1 MAALTEMS
9 QKLPGRR
16 TGTFAFVGGTVID
29 GTGKP
34 PIANATV
41 VTSNGKIVAVGPS
54 ASVQIPSDAQRI
66 DVAGKYIIPGLWDMH
81 AHYEQVEWGPIYLAA
96 GVTTVRDV
104 GNEYDF
110 ITQVRDA
117 VNSGKALG
125 PHMLLAGIVDG
136 DGPRAI
142 GITRVNNAEDAQ
154 KWVTKYHDSGF
165 QQIKIYSSVKS
176 DNVKAICA
184 DAHKLGMTVTG
195 HIPIGMNAYEGVEDG
210 MDMINHFTYIDDL
223 LLPKD
228 VDMSK
233 IKGLERFK
241 IMASIDP
248 NSDAAKHAVAFFQQH
263 GTVIDPTLALFELF
277 AFPNRE
283 PGIARVAPELRQQLL
298 GPGVPAEAAPYAIEI
313 RKKELAMLLALHRA
327 GVPIVAGTDQ
337 AVPGFSVYREIE
349 IYAEAG
355 FTPMEALQA
364 ATIVPAR
371 AMKVD
376 ADSGSIE
383 VGKRADLDVL
393 DANPLENIH
402 NVRTVRT
409 VVANGVVYDPAPLW
423 ESVGFSAR

>member
-1 MAALTEMS
+1 
-9 QKLPGRR
+9 
-16 TGTFAFVGGTVID
+16 
-29 GTGKP
+29 
-34 PIANATV
+34 
-41 VTSNGKIVAVGPS
+41 
-54 ASVQIPSDAQRI
+54 
-66 DVAGKYIIPGLWDMH
+66 
-81 AHYEQVEWGPIYLAA
+81 
-96 GVTTVRDV
+96 
-104 GNEYDF
+104 
-110 ITQVRDA
+110 
-117 VNSGKALG
+117 
-125 PHMLLAGIVDG
+125 
-136 DGPRAI
+136 
-142 GITRVNNAEDAQ
+142 
-154 KWVTKYHDSGF
+154 
-165 QQIKIYSSVKS
+165 
-176 DNVKAICA
+176 
-184 DAHKLGMTVTG
+184 
-195 HIPIGMNAYEGVEDG
+195 
-210 MDMINHFTYIDDL
+210 
-223 LLPKD
+223 
-228 VDMSK
+228 
-233 IKGLERFK
+233 
-241 IMASIDP
+241 
-248 NSDAAKHAVAFFQQH
+248 
-263 GTVIDPTLALFELF
+263 
-277 AFPNRE
+277 
-283 PGIARVAPELRQQLL
+283 LRQQLL